1 MQPIHHFRIPAKA
14 QMSAESSGRNALRCA
29 VPTKGSNPCTSLN
42 PEEGILMKVLVSD
55 SLAEEGVSRLK
66 TGADVDV
73 ITNLTPEELINKI
86 KDYDALVIRSGT
98 KVTADVINAAERLK
112 VIGRAGVGIDNVDVE
127 AATKKGIIV
136 LNTPGGNTISAAEHT
151 IAMMLA
157 LARNIPQANAAL
169 HKGEWNRKKY
179 TGVEFYNKTLGV
191 VGLGRVGAEVAS
203 RMKSFGMQIIAYDP
217 FVTEEKAK
225 QMGLTLASLEDV
237 LKAGDFITVH
247 TPLTSETRNLIDEDE
262 FKIMKSGVR
271 IVNCARGGIINEA
284 ALAKAVEEGKVAGAA
299 VDVFTKEPPTGN
311 PLVGPEKIIVTPH
324 LGASTTEAQVNVA
337 VAVADQIL
345 NIAKGGLPTNAI
357 NMPAISPETLAVMK
371 PFMTLAE
378 KMGSLAGQLVG
389 SGFESLDLTYSG
401 SLAEKDIRPVT
412 ISAIS
417 GLLGCLMG
425 KGSVN
430 FVNAQRILKEMGVK
444 LVEGKTESANG
455 YSNAITLLL
464 TKKGET
470 TIIKGTVSGNQE
482 TRIIQLNQYHTYIP
496 TEGDLVLSVIED
508 RPNIIGP
515 CCVVLGEGKINIGS
529 MHVGRIAEG
538 QPQLMVLSVDQM
550 ASDAIMKK
558 LQSVPGVQSTK
569 MVEL

>member
-1 MQPIHHFRIPAKA
+1 MNHPAEMLSDV
-14 QMSAESSGRNALRCA
+14 QS
-29 VPTKGSNPCTSLN
+29 PTKGSNPCTSLN

-98 KVTADVINAAERLK
+98 KVTADVINAAEKLK

-284 ALAKAVEEGKVAGAA
+284 ALARAVEEGKVAGAA

-558 LQSVPGVQSTK
+558 LQSVPGVQSAK